1 MISWPVALHKQP
13 SAQRLSSQA
22 MLTESIEPGWEASP
36 SHHCFGEV
44 MQGKR
49 LVTVVR
55 TCEQTY
61 ETASWLSIFKSA
73 IVGLYK
79 YFGKAVPDTSV
90 QSTQGLTSLLTP
102 KAPDSFKVSRH
113 WVCCITTKKEA
124 FWKFE
129 HREIWWKENR
139 FLHSHTSG
147 IHKLTVVI
155 HIPCGQFNA
164 PPASSVFSK
173 KMVECQSIRV
183 ISTDPVTDAEV
194 TSVSV
199 SVGCTFLYIFP

>member
-73 IVGLYK
+73 IVGLDK

-124 FWKFE
+124 FWKSLSTERFDE
-129 HREIWWKENR
+129 KKTVFYIVILLESTSLPWW
-139 FLHSHTSG
+139 S
-147 IHKLTVVI
+147 
-155 HIPCGQFNA
+155 
-164 PPASSVFSK
+164 
-173 KMVECQSIRV
+173 
-183 ISTDPVTDAEV
+183 
-194 TSVSV
+194 
-199 SVGCTFLYIFP
+199 TFLVNNLMHLRHLQFSVRKWLSVNQ